1 MLDVNTSI
9 INKQGEKMK
18 SPTSTIDLQY
28 NELSSFLQ
36 ENGGNHVSH
45 LIFLKDKEIF
55 WTKERDVLI
64 VYKRI
69 ANKFMVL
76 GDPIGAEAKIKEAI
90 KEFCE
95 YCKSRGFKPVFYQI
109 SPQYMHYYHDSG
121 FRFLKVGEVGLV
133 NLQQFSLV
141 GKQGA
146 KLRTKLNKFTRNS
159 YTFSVIQ
166 PPYSNHQLSEIKDI
180 SDSWLGSQKEKG
192 FSVVSFSKEYVSR
205 FPIALLHNPEGKAV
219 AFATLATDYKNTV
232 TIDLMR
238 KYSDSP
244 YGTMDVLFIHI
255 FQWAKNNGYQT
266 CSLGMTPLS
275 NVGSCKHSNTS
286 EKLIRLA
293 YLYGNSM
300 YNFKG
305 LKVFK
310 SKFTSNWEPKYLAY
324 KKTLLPVT
332 LFNLLFLINYKRRT
346 INKLVTK
353 DIPFKNAITKWRL
366 KDYNE
371 SL

>member
-1 MLDVNTSI
+1 M
-9 INKQGEKMK
+9 
-18 SPTSTIDLQY
+18 
-28 NELSSFLQ
+28 
-36 ENGGNHVSH
+36 
-45 LIFLKDKEIF
+45 
-55 WTKERDVLI
+55 
-64 VYKRI
+64 

-95 YCKSRGFKPVFYQI
+95 YSKSRGFKPVFYQI
-109 SPQYMHYYHDSG
+109 SPQFMHYYHDSG
-121 FRFLKVGEVGLV
+121 FRFLKVGEEGLV
-133 NLQQFSLV
+133 NLQQFSLE

-146 KLRTKLNKFTRNS
+146 KLRTKWNKFTRNS
-159 YTFSVIQ
+159 YTFRVINFF
-166 PPYSNHQLSEIKDI
+166 YSYHLLSEIKDFYY
-180 SDSWLGSQKEKG
+180 SWLGSQKEKG

-205 FPIALLHNPEGKAV
+205 FPIALLHNPEGKAI

-305 LKVFK
+305 LKEFK
-310 SKFTSNWEPKYLAY
+310 GKFTSNWEPKYLAY
-324 KKTLLPVT
+324 KK
-332 LFNLLFLINYKRRT
+332 NLTTGN
-346 INKLVTK
+346 
-353 DIPFKNAITKWRL
+353 PFQLAFSNQL
-366 KDYNE
+366 
-371 SL
+371 

>member
-1 MLDVNTSI
+1 MFDVNTSFI
-9 INKQGEKMK
+9 KEQGEMIK
-18 SPTSTIDLQY
+18 SPICNIDLQY
-28 NELSSFLQ
+28 DELSSFIQ
-36 ENGGNHVSH
+36 DNGGNHASH

-69 ANKFMVL
+69 ANKLMVL
-76 GDPIGAEAKIKEAI
+76 GDPIGAEAKIQESI
-90 KEFCE
+90 KDFCE
-95 YCKSRGFKPVFYQI
+95 YSKSRGFKPVFYQI
-109 SPQYMHYYHDSG
+109 SPQYMHFYHDSG

-133 NLQQFSLV
+133 NLQQFSLE

-159 YTFSVIQ
+159 FTVSVVH
-166 PPYSNHQLSEIKDI
+166 PPYSTHMLSELKLI

-205 FPIALLHNPEGKAV
+205 FPIALLHNPAGEPI
-219 AFATLATDYKNTV
+219 AFATLATDHKNTV

-238 KYSDSP
+238 KYSDTP

-255 FQWAKNNGYQT
+255 FQWAKNNGYQN
-266 CSLGMTPLS
+266 CSLGMSPLS
-275 NVGSCKHSNTS
+275 NVGNCNHSFTC

-293 YLYGNSM
+293 YLYGNSF

-305 LKVFK
+305 LKEFK
-310 SKFTSNWEPKYLAY
+310 SKFTTEWEPKYIAY
-324 KKTLLPVT
+324 KKTFLPVT
-332 LFNLLFLINYKRRT
+332 FGQLLFLINYKRSLIDHKKRKNNS
-346 INKLVTK
+346 I
-353 DIPFKNAITKWRL
+353 KNAITKWRF
-366 KDYNE
+366 E
-371 SL
+371 

>member
-1 MLDVNTSI
+1 MFDVNTSFI
-9 INKQGEKMK
+9 KEQGEMIK
-18 SPTSTIDLQY
+18 SPICNIDLQY
-28 NELSSFLQ
+28 DELSSFIQ
-36 ENGGNHVSH
+36 DNGGNHASH

-69 ANKFMVL
+69 ANKLMVL
-76 GDPIGAEAKIKEAI
+76 GDPIGAEAKIQESI
-90 KEFCE
+90 KDFCE
-95 YCKSRGFKPVFYQI
+95 YSKSKGFKPVFYQI
-109 SPQYMHYYHDSG
+109 SPQYMHFYHDSG

-133 NLQQFSLV
+133 NLQQFSLE

-159 YTFSVIQ
+159 FTVSVVH
-166 PPYSNHQLSEIKDI
+166 PPYSTHMLSELKLI

-205 FPIALLHNPEGKAV
+205 FPIALLHNPAGEPI
-219 AFATLATDYKNTV
+219 AFATLATDHKNTV

-238 KYSDSP
+238 KYSDTP

-255 FQWAKNNGYQT
+255 FQWAKNNGYQN
-266 CSLGMTPLS
+266 CSLGMSPLS
-275 NVGSCKHSNTS
+275 NVGNCKHSFTG

-293 YLYGNSM
+293 YLYGNSF

-305 LKVFK
+305 LKEFK
-310 SKFTSNWEPKYLAY
+310 SKFTTEWEPKYLAY
-324 KKTLLPVT
+324 KKTFLPVT
-332 LFNLLFLINYKRRT
+332 FGQLLFLINYKRSLIDHKKRKNNS
-346 INKLVTK
+346 I
-353 DIPFKNAITKWRL
+353 KNAITKWRF
-366 KDYNE
+366 E
-371 SL
+371 